1 MNKITIIIVDDHTL
15 VREAWSLVLNSDKC
29 LKVVAE
35 CGSAE
40 SAIDEIRRLKPD
52 IVLLDINLPGM
63 NGIDAIPKIRKSS
76 PISKIIG
83 VSLHALPAYARKMML
98 EGARGYVTKNSSREE
113 MIEAI
118 LKVAKG
124 EKYICRHIKDI
135 ISTQMM
141 EESNPSTK
149 LASISARE
157 LEIISY
163 IKEGLTS
170 KQIAAQLQISLK
182 TVEVHRYNILR
193 KLNLKNSAG
202 LVQFMS
208 KYNPET

>member
-1 MNKITIIIVDDHTL
+1 MKKITIIIVDDHTL
-15 VREAWSLVLNSDKC
+15 VRESWRMVLNSDRR
-29 LKVVAE
+29 LNVIAE

-40 SAIDEIRRLKPD
+40 SAIDEIRRRKPD
-52 IVLLDINLPGM
+52 VVLLDINLPGM
-63 NGIDAIPKIRKSS
+63 NGIDAVQEIKKVS
-76 PISKIIG
+76 PPSKIVG
-83 VSLHALPAYARKMML
+83 VSLHALPAYTRKMMMQ
-98 EGARGYVTKNSSREE
+98 GASGYVTKNSSKEE

-118 LKVAKG
+118 LKVSKG

-135 ISTQMM
+135 ISSQMM
-141 EESNPSTK
+141 EENDPSAK
-149 LASISARE
+149 LALISSRE
-157 LEIISY
+157 MEIISY

-170 KQIAAQLQISLK
+170 KEIAGQLKISLK

-208 KYNPET
+208 KYNPDA

>member
-1 MNKITIIIVDDHTL
+1 MKRISIIIVDDHTL
-15 VREAWSLVLNSDKC
+15 VREAWRLVLNSDKR
-29 LKVVAE
+29 LHVVAE

-52 IVLLDINLPGM
+52 VVLLDINLPGM

-76 PISKIIG
+76 PASKIVG
-83 VSLHALPAYARKMML
+83 VSLHALPAYARKMMMQ
-98 EGARGYVTKNSSREE
+98 GASGYVTKNSSKEE

-118 LKVAKG
+118 LKVSKG
-124 EKYICRHIKDI
+124 EKYICQHIKDI
-135 ISTQMM
+135 ISSQMM
-141 EESNPSTK
+141 EENDPSAK
-149 LASISARE
+149 LASLSPRE
-157 LEIISY
+157 MEIISY

-170 KQIAAQLQISLK
+170 KEIAIQLKISLK

-202 LVQFMS
+202 LVQFMG
-208 KYNPET
+208 KYNPDA